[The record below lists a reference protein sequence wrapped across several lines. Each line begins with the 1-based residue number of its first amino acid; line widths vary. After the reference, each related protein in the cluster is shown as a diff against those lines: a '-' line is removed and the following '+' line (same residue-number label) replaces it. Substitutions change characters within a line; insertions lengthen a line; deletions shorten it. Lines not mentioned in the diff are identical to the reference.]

1 MVKKASAPAA
11 APAEQVLGAPAQPQA
26 EQQPAEQQPAER
38 AAPEEPAPVLAVAA
52 AVESESAAAPADQVL
67 VKARVLVACAHGQ
80 PDDVVELSADLAK
93 TLVDV
98 VDTDP
103 AAVKYAESLK

>member
-11 APAEQVLGAPAQPQA
+11 APAEQVLGVPEQPQA
-26 EQQPAEQQPAER
+26 EQQPAEQQPAEQ
-38 AAPEEPAPVLAVAA
+38 AAPEEPAPMPAA
-52 AVESESAAAPADQVL
+52 AVESESAAAPAEQVL

-103 AAVKYAESLK
+103 AAVKYAESLQ